1 MQLLLFEWN
10 GLMQRDLEDVLDRLH
25 ISYFRFSYSFDDIHN
40 DDFFRIRFENHLK
53 CHSYDAVI
61 SFNFFPLVAEACY
74 NHGIKY
80 LAWCYDSPVRVIPCD
95 TFAYPTNYIFMFD
108 KKEAQE
114 YRNKGFDTVRHMP
127 LAVNLYRLQ
136 QIAAKLGTN
145 RHYKYDISFIGDM
158 HKGNF
163 LTFVAPLPAYYRGFL
178 SAMATA
184 QPMLRNYYLPDD
196 FFTPEL
202 LEHLNE
208 CYKEYGSSVSKE
220 NLSYLFGKYV
230 TETERLNYLY
240 ALSERFDMHFFSNTC
255 PEQLTNIHYHGTA
268 RYYTEMSQ
276 IFAESRI
283 NFNSSL
289 YSIRTGISL
298 RLLDIMAIG
307 GFLLTNFQE
316 EILDYYVPD
325 RDLVIYTSIE
335 DAVDKADF
343 YLKNDSL
350 REKIA
355 ASGMEITLNSFSYEK
370 QLAQMF
376 NTAGLL

>member
-10 GLMQRDLEDVLDRLH
+10 GLMQRDLEDVLDDLH
-25 ISYFRFSYSFDDIHN
+25 ISYFRFSYCFDDIHK
-40 DDFFRIRFENHLK
+40 DDFFCSRFENHLK
-53 CHSYDAVI
+53 CHAYDAVI

-74 NHGIKY
+74 RHGIKY
-80 LAWCYDSPVRVIPCD
+80 IAWCYDSPVRVIPCD

-108 KKEAQE
+108 KKEANE
-114 YRNKGFDTVRHMP
+114 YRSKGFDTVRHMP
-127 LAVNLYRLQ
+127 LAVNTKRVRQLM
-136 QIAAKLGTN
+136 KELGTP
-145 RHYKYDISFIGDM
+145 RQYKYDISFIGNM
-158 HKGNF
+158 PKGNF
-163 LTFVAPLPAYYRGFL
+163 LSFVAPLPAYYRGFL
-178 SAMATA
+178 SALATA
-184 QPMLRNYYLPDD
+184 QPMFRNYYLPDD
-196 FFTPEL
+196 YFTPEL
-202 LEHLNE
+202 LERLNE
-208 CYKEYGSSVSKE
+208 CYKEYHSSISKE
-220 NLSYLFGKYV
+220 NLSFLFGKYV
-230 TETERLNYLY
+230 TENERLNYLH
-240 ALSERFDMHFFSNTC
+240 ALSQRFDMHLFSNTC

-298 RLLDIMAIG
+298 RLLDITAIG
-307 GFLLTNFQE
+307 GFLLTNYQE

-335 DAVDKADF
+335 DAVAKADF
-343 YLKNDSL
+343 YLKSDSL

-355 ASGMEITLNSFSYEK
+355 LSGMEVTQNCFSYEK

-376 NTAGLL
+376 HTAGLV